1 MLYNIIIKKED
12 RTEKIRKR
20 GQFGEE
26 KKQKRK
32 WFGSDANRLKIS

>member
-1 MLYNIIIKKED
+1 MLYNIIIIKEGK
-12 RTEKIRKR
+12 TEKNRKR
-20 GQFGEE
+20 GRFGEE